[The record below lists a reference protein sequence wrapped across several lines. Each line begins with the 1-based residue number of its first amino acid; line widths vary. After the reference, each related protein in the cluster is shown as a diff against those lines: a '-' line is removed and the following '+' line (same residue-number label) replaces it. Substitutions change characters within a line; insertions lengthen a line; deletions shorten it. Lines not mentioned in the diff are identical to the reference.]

1 MKAAADMGSPEKP
14 DRKVVHKSSVDGG
27 TKPLRIGFVLSRDF
41 TMSAFSM
48 FLDTL
53 RLASDIGDRSGRV
66 HCDWEVLSA
75 TGHLV
80 KCSAGVEV
88 APTAPLGD
96 PRRFSHVAVIG
107 GLLHRENP
115 IDGAT
120 IDFLHKAA
128 GADVPLIGICTGSFI
143 LARSGL
149 LARRRACVSWYHFD
163 EFRQQFPDI
172 PALADRLFFVDGN
185 RITCSGGAGA
195 ADLAAYLVERH
206 LGLPSTEKAL
216 QILQIERARSPSE
229 PQARAPLGVEV
240 SDDRIRRALLIMEQ
254 SMSDPLRISEIA
266 ARVGLSARRLESLFF
281 EETGS
286 RPNAAYVRL
295 RLDTAHW
302 LVLKTRRSLLDI
314 AMSTGFP
321 HPSNFSRRFREAFG
335 VSPTSLR
342 QSNARATPNDG
353 HAPPA
358 IGEDARFA

>member
-1 MKAAADMGSPEKP
+1 MVQISNVE
-14 DRKVVHKSSVDGG
+14 GG
-27 TKPLRIGFVLSRDF
+27 AKPLRIGFILSRDF

-96 PRRFSHVAVIG
+96 PRRFSHVAVVG
-107 GLLHRENP
+107 GLLRREAP
-115 IDGAT
+115 LDDAT

-128 GADVPLIGICTGSFI
+128 TAGVPLIGICTGSFI

-149 LARRRACVSWYHFD
+149 LARRKACVSWYHVD
-163 EFRQQFPDI
+163 DFREQFPDI

-216 QILQIERARSPSE
+216 QILQIEGARSPSA
-229 PQARAPLGVEV
+229 PQARAPLGLAV
-240 SDDRIRRALLIMEQ
+240 SDDRVRRALLIMEQ
-254 SMSDPLRISEIA
+254 SMSQPLRIREIA
-266 ARVGLSARRLESLFF
+266 ARVGISARRLESLFW
-281 EETGS
+281 EETGT

-295 RLDTAHW
+295 RLDIAHW

-314 AMSTGFP
+314 AISTGFP

-335 VSPTSLR
+335 VTPTALR
-342 QSNARATPNDG
+342 QSIVRTMPNDVP
-353 HAPPA
+353 APPA
-358 IGEDARFA
+358 VEEDARFA